1 MNARL
6 AGDGSTAATRMRRAL
21 LLIERLHRELAQA
34 IDRVL
39 APEELRLAEWMIIS
53 ELAVADAPLTRIA
66 RRLARDPGALSRATT
81 RLIKRG
87 LLRSA
92 RHEKDRRRAIL
103 SLTPHG
109 RVLHDCVVTALDA
122 TNGVASAPRALPLDR
137 LLSLFPCG
145 GSPATPSAPAAR
157 ATASSPQRHDLHAS
171 AKENDP

>member
-1 MNARL
+1 MNVWPVFVP
-6 AGDGSTAATRMRRAL
+6 GAASTRMRQGL
-21 LLIERLHRELAQA
+21 LLIERLHRELARA

-39 APEELRLAEWMIIS
+39 APEGLGLAEWMIVS
-53 ELAVADAPLTRIA
+53 ELAAADAPLTRVA

-92 RHEKDRRRAIL
+92 RHEKDRRRATL
-103 SLTPHG
+103 SLTPRG
-109 RVLHDCVVTALDA
+109 RVLHDRVAAALDA
-122 TNGVASAPRALPLDR
+122 ASASRALPLDR

-145 GSPATPSAPAAR
+145 DSPATPSASAPR
-157 ATASSPQRHDLHAS
+157 ATAASPQRHDPHAP